1 MTQAMHLT
9 GQVARRLRHDVGGA
23 DASAV
28 LALVRD
34 EPGSDKVAKHVGR
47 GAISAVNL
55 QEVVKELLIS
65 GLDEPVIR
73 ELLGELRVEV
83 RPHDADAAYA
93 AAALHEQTKEFGRGL
108 GDRSCMALALTLGVP
123 AITADR
129 EWHKVKVEGLQI
141 ERLR

>member
-1 MTQAMHLT
+1 MTSAVL
-9 GQVARRLRHDVGGA
+9 

-34 EPGSDKVAKHVGR
+34 EPGGEKVAEHVGR

-55 QEVVKELLIS
+55 QEVVKELLVS

-73 ELLGELRVEV
+73 ELLGELRLDV
-83 RPHDADAAYA
+83 RAHDTDAAFA

-108 GDRSCMALALTLGVP
+108 GDRSCMALALSLKVP
-123 AITADR
+123 ALTADR
-129 EWHKVKVEGLQI
+129 EWRKVKVKGLQI